1 MQSAIGMDFHPCG
14 RPAVAPPLV
23 WNRHLKVEM
32 DLRRTGAAHLLWSAW
47 IVCFA
52 CVSLSTQQPSLP
64 QRPPAKPPT
73 VPATVRLLDTATCTG
88 QHGPYVH
95 AWVTVRDVAARRDE
109 DGSWHDL
116 TPALQRQPLQ
126 LDLLTGKSGSAELGS
141 TAQLPVGHY
150 SQIRV
155 ALATPEANPQRLC
168 TAVAPCVVLQTGGVV
183 PLLLSPESE
192 AGVVLSSGQIAGG
205 TWTVA
210 PHRPASLT
218 LLWDAC
224 ASILPESNGQFRL
237 APVLRAMAAMP
248 ATTSITGRVINADGD
263 PIVGGNVMLALEM
276 PDSRNIARPVLM
288 TNAEA
293 NGQFQF
299 PAVPQPV
306 QGSVSAGSTWDLV
319 IAAIDGFNRAYAPV
333 IVTGVPA
340 GAEIGD
346 IRLSP
351 LPPRNTAPASLFGEV
366 RDAGA
371 SETQPSAV
379 TASALLPGA
388 GGAFTSPLMQQGQ
401 AVATILVAPN
411 PLACPPN
418 IACGRYTLAVPAQS
432 AQIGQWN
439 PMLSRITWL
448 QEPTATATYQVEISR
463 PACPTAATFD
473 REATPGSLQQLPTV
487 EFAACR

>member
-1 MQSAIGMDFHPCG
+1 M
-14 RPAVAPPLV
+14 
-23 WNRHLKVEM
+23 
-32 DLRRTGAAHLLWSAW
+32 LWPAW

-52 CVSLSTQQPSLP
+52 CLGLSAQQPLVQ
-64 QRPPAKPPT
+64 QRPPARLMV
-73 VPATVRLLDTATCTG
+73 VPATVRLLATSTCTG

-95 AWVTVRDVAARRDE
+95 AWVTVRDVAAHRDE

-126 LDLLTGKSGSAELGS
+126 VDLLAGNGGPVELGS
-141 TAQLPVGHY
+141 TAQLPVGRY

-155 ALATPEANPQRLC
+155 ALVAPVANPPRLC
-168 TAVAPCVVLQTGGVV
+168 TAAAPCVVLHTGGVV
-183 PLLLSPESE
+183 PLLLSPQAA
-192 AGVVLSSGQIAGG
+192 AGVVLSPGQITGG

-210 PHRPASLT
+210 PHRTSQLT

-237 APVLRAMAAMP
+237 APVLRAMATAP
-248 ATTSITGRVINADGD
+248 AILSITGRVVNAAGE
-263 PIVGGNVMLALEM
+263 PLTGGNVMLALEM
-276 PDSRNIARPVLM
+276 PDRRGIARPVLM
-288 TNAEA
+288 TNAQA

-306 QGSVSAGSTWDLV
+306 QGSASAASAWDLV
-319 IAAIDGFNRAYAPV
+319 IAAIDGANHAYAPV
-333 IVTGVPA
+333 IVSGVPA

-371 SETQPSAV
+371 TETQPSAV
-379 TASALLPGA
+379 TVSALLPNA
-388 GGAFTSPLMQQGQ
+388 GGAITVPLMQQGQ
-401 AVATILVAPN
+401 ALATILVEPN
-411 PLACPPN
+411 PLACPPDL
-418 IACGRYTLAVPAQS
+418 ACGRYTLSLS
-432 AQIGQWN
+432 AQGAQTGQWN
-439 PMLSRITWL
+439 ALLSRITWL

-463 PACPTAATFD
+463 PACNTVETFEQETA
-473 REATPGSLQQLPTV
+473 PGSLQQLPTV
-487 EFAACR
+487 EFPPCP